1 MEQIDVN
8 SYERIIIACSGG
20 KDSVAALLHLLDC
33 GAPVERMEL
42 WHHDVDGQGAAFMDW
57 PSTTPYVRAL
67 AQHFGVPCYLSW
79 REGGLQG
86 EILRDAVPTAAVL
99 CETPA
104 GLVRRGG
111 AGPIG
116 TRLRFPQVSASLS
129 TRYCS
134 ATAKIDVADMALRA
148 QDRFLGRRTL
158 FVTGERAEESPNR
171 ARYTVFG
178 PHRTDTRDSQ
188 RRCRHVDH
196 WRPVHAWSEAA
207 VWAILQRYGVIP
219 ALPYQL
225 GFGRLS
231 CALCVFMSVDQAAT
245 LRHIMPERFAALA
258 ALEQRFGC
266 TMKREC
272 GLHQYADRG
281 VVYAETLARPDLV
294 ARALDHQ
301 WHGSVVTSRWRMPAG
316 AFGESVGPG

>member
-1 MEQIDVN
+1 M
-8 SYERIIIACSGG
+8 ERIELTSYDRIIVACSGG
-20 KDSVAALLHLLDC
+20 KDSLAALLHLLEC
-33 GAPVERMEL
+33 GASVERMEL
-42 WHHDVDGQGAAFMDW
+42 WHHDVDGQGPSFMDW
-57 PSTTPYVRAL
+57 PSTTPYVHAV
-67 AQHFGVPCYLSW
+67 ANHFEIPCYLSW
-79 REGGLQG
+79 REGGLNG
-86 EILRDAVPTAAVL
+86 EILRDGVPTAAVL
-99 CETPA
+99 CETPT

-111 AGPIG
+111 AGPVG

-134 ATAKIDVADMALRA
+134 ATAKIDVADMALRG
-148 QDRFLGRRTL
+148 QDRFLGSRTL

-171 ARYTVFG
+171 SRYAVFG

-188 RRCRHVDH
+188 RRRRHVDH
-196 WRPVHAWSEAA
+196 YRPVHAWSEAEI
-207 VWAILQRYGVIP
+207 WAILQRYGVIP

-258 ALEQRFGC
+258 SLERQFGC

-272 GLHQYADRG
+272 DLNQYADRG
-281 VVYAETLARPDLV
+281 TVYTATLARPDLV

-301 WHGSVVTSRWRMPAG
+301 WHGPVVTSRWRMPAG
-316 AFGESVGPG
+316 AFGESAGPG

>member
-1 MEQIDVN
+1 M
-8 SYERIIIACSGG
+8 ERINLASYDRIIVACSGG
-20 KDSVAALLHLLDC
+20 KDSIASLLHLLEC
-33 GAPVERMEL
+33 GALLDRMEL
-42 WHHDVDGQGAAFMDW
+42 WHHDVDGQGPSFMDW
-57 PSTTPYVRAL
+57 PSTTPYVHAL
-67 AQHFGVPCYLSW
+67 ANYFEIPCYLSW
-79 REGGLQG
+79 REGGLKG
-86 EILRDAVPTAAVL
+86 EILRKGVPTAAVL

-111 AGPIG
+111 AGPVG

-148 QDRFLGRRTL
+148 QDRFLGSRTL

-171 ARYTVFG
+171 ARYAVFG
-178 PHRTDTRDSQ
+178 PHRTDTRDSR
-188 RRCRHVDH
+188 RRCRLVDH
-196 WRPVHAWSEAA
+196 YRPVHAWNEAQI
-207 VWAILQRYGVIP
+207 WAILRRYGVIP

-245 LRHIMPERFAALA
+245 LRHIMPERFGALA
-258 ALEQRFGC
+258 ALEQTFGC

-272 GLHQYADRG
+272 GLHPFADRG
-281 VVYAETLARPDLV
+281 RVYKATLAQPDLV
-294 ARALDHQ
+294 ALALERQ
-301 WHGSVVTSRWRMPAG
+301 WHGPVVTPRWVLPAG
-316 AFGESVGPG
+316 AFGENVGPG

>member
-1 MEQIDVN
+1 MKQIDVD

-79 REGGLQG
+79 REGGLQ
-86 EILRDAVPTAAVL
+86 
-99 CETPA
+99 
-104 GLVRRGG
+104 
-111 AGPIG
+111 
-116 TRLRFPQVSASLS
+116 
-129 TRYCS
+129 
-134 ATAKIDVADMALRA
+134 
-148 QDRFLGRRTL
+148 DRFLGRRTL

-207 VWAILQRYGVIP
+207 IWAILQRYGVIP

-245 LRHIMPERFAALA
+245 LRHIMPERFSALA
-258 ALEQRFGC
+258 LLEQRFGC

-281 VVYAETLARPDLV
+281 VVYAATLARPDLV
-294 ARALDHQ
+294 ARALEHQ
-301 WHGSVVTSRWRMPAG
+301 WHGPVVASRWRMPAG
-316 AFGESVGPG
+316 AFWENVGPG

>member
-1 MEQIDVN
+1 MEPGDLTT
-8 SYERIIIACSGG
+8 YDRIIVACSGG
-20 KDSVAALLHLLDC
+20 KDSIATLLHLLDC
-33 GAPVERMEL
+33 GAPVDRMEL
-42 WHHDVDGQGAAFMDW
+42 WHHDVDGQGEAFMDW
-57 PSTTPYVRAL
+57 PSTTPYVHAL
-67 AQHFGVPCYLSW
+67 ASHFGLPCYLSW
-79 REGGLQG
+79 REGGLKG
-86 EILRDAVPTAAVL
+86 EILREGVPTGAVQ
-99 CETPA
+99 CETPS

-111 AGPIG
+111 SGPFG

-148 QDRFLGRRTL
+148 QDRFLGSRTL

-171 ARYTVFG
+171 ARYPVFG
-178 PHRTDTRDSQ
+178 PHRTDTRDSR

-196 WRPVHAWSEAA
+196 WRPVHAWRETEI
-207 VWAILQRYGVIP
+207 WTILQRYGVIP

-258 ALEQRFGC
+258 VLEQSFGC
-266 TMKREC
+266 TMKRDC
-272 GLHQYADRG
+272 GLHQFADRG
-281 VVYAETLARPDLV
+281 QIYAATRARPDLV
-294 ARALDHQ
+294 ARALEHQ
-301 WHGSVVTSRWRMPAG
+301 WYGSVTTLHWKLPDG
-316 AFGESVGPG
+316 AFGESTGPG

>member
-1 MEQIDVN
+1 MERIDFT
-8 SYERIIIACSGG
+8 SYDRIIIACSGG
-20 KDSVAALLHLLDC
+20 KDSIATLLHLLEC

-42 WHHDVDGQGAAFMDW
+42 WHHDVDGQGPSFMDW
-57 PSTTPYVRAL
+57 PSTTSYVHAL
-67 AQHFGVPCYLSW
+67 ANHFEIPCYLSW
-79 REGGLQG
+79 REGGLKG
-86 EILRDAVPTAAVL
+86 EILRNGVPTAAVL

-111 AGPIG
+111 TGPVG

-148 QDRFLGRRTL
+148 QDRFLGSRTL

-171 ARYTVFG
+171 ARYAVFG
-178 PHRTDTRDSQ
+178 AHRTDTRDSR

-196 WRPVHAWSEAA
+196 YRPVHAWSEAQI
-207 VWAILQRYGVIP
+207 WAILQNYGVIP

-245 LRHIMPERFAALA
+245 LRHIMPERFDALA
-258 ALEQRFGC
+258 VLEQTFGC

-272 GLHQYADRG
+272 GLHQFADRG
-281 VVYAETLARPDLV
+281 RVYAAALARPDLV
-294 ARALDHQ
+294 AHALEQQ
-301 WHGSVVTSRWRMPAG
+301 WHGPIVTSRWVLPAG